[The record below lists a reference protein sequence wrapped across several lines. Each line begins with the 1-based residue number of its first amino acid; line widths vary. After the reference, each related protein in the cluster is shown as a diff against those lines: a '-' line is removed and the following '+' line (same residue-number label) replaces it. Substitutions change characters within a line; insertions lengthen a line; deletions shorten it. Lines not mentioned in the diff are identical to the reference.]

1 MRAGPSPLTI
11 CLAFAG
17 AIALFLPWMSGTGS
31 AMTLNLRDLAEWCSL
46 NPLSRHAWPPL
57 GTSLGLRLLP
67 VFLLTMIVWRRDT
80 PSKVRVVLSLLVAIA
95 LLPPPELIFGDPG
108 DANTR
113 QQLGI
118 ALLALLCG
126 PAGALRSARGRLIHL
141 LPAALALVTL
151 LLSMSSALDLQRSP
165 GLDGF
170 PGAGPVLFV
179 VVVLAFAF
187 LNLRNKRG
195 DP

>member
-1 MRAGPSPLTI
+1 MRARPSPLMV
-11 CLAFAG
+11 CLASLG
-17 AIALFLPWMSGTGS
+17 AIALFLPWMQGTGS

-46 NPLSRHAWPPL
+46 NPLSRHAWLPL

-67 VFLLTMIVWRRDT
+67 VFLLAMIVWRRDM
-80 PSKVRVVLSLLVAIA
+80 PSKVRVMLSLLVAVA
-95 LLPPPELIFGDPG
+95 LLPPPELIVGDPG
-108 DANTR
+108 DANSQ

-118 ALLALLCG
+118 ALLAFLCG
-126 PAGALRSARGRLIHL
+126 PAGAFRSARGRLIHS

-151 LLSMSSALDLQRSP
+151 LLSMSSALELQRSL

-170 PGAGPVLFV
+170 PGAGPALFV

-187 LNLRNKRG
+187 LNLSNKRG